1 MLIAT
6 DSIFNQIDEKRLSR
20 KYNIKV
26 RSFSSATIE
35 NMYWYLH
42 PWLKKEPDYLLLH
55 VGTNNCTMDL
65 PETILCNLLCLKQ
78 YIESVLL
85 SCKVILSKQIVRT
98 DSRKAAGTMHQL
110 ISLFNSL
117 DLFIMDNSN
126 IGDGHLGK
134 KGLHLNTHGTSRLA
148 MNLISVI
155 RNL

>member
-1 MLIAT
+1 
-6 DSIFNQIDEKRLSR
+6 
-20 KYNIKV
+20 
-26 RSFSSATIE
+26 
-35 NMYWYLH
+35 
-42 PWLKKEPDYLLLH
+42 
-55 VGTNNCTMDL
+55 MDL

-78 YIESVLL
+78 HIESVLPR
-85 SCKVILSKQIVRT
+85 CKVILSKPIVRT

-126 IGDGHLGK
+126 IGEGHFGE
-134 KGLHLNTHGTSRLA
+134 KGLHLNTHGTIRLA